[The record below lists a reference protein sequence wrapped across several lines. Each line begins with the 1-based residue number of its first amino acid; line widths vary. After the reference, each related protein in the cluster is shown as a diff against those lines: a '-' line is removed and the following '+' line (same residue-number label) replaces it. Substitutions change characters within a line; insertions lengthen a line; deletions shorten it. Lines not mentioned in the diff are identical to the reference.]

1 MGVDPYSFGT
11 AMSEDSSSDRS
22 AAGDGVGMTRDE
34 ALAFLADQGA
44 GVLSLTGD
52 PPCSLPMSFAVEAST
67 ERFVVQ
73 VFTGPDSAKA
83 EFLADG
89 VGASLVAFE
98 RSTPDDWASAVATG
112 ELVAVERTPERV
124 AAFADQAESVGM
136 EVFDSDP
143 RDLDGAWYE
152 LRPESVTGRC
162 GPAWSDGN
170 TFGETR

>member
-1 MGVDPYSFGT
+1 
-11 AMSEDSSSDRS
+11 
-22 AAGDGVGMTRDE
+22 MTRDE
-34 ALAFLADQGA
+34 ALAFLATQGA

-52 PPCSLPMSFAVEAST
+52 PPCSLPMSFAVDQST
-67 ERFVVQ
+67 DRVVVQ
-73 VFTGPDSAKA
+73 VLSGPDSAKT

-98 RSTPDDWASAVATG
+98 RSTPDDWVSAVARG

-124 AAFADQAESVGM
+124 AAFADHAKSVGM

-143 RDLDGAWYE
+143 RDLDGTWYE

-162 GPAWSDGN
+162 GPDWDEGN